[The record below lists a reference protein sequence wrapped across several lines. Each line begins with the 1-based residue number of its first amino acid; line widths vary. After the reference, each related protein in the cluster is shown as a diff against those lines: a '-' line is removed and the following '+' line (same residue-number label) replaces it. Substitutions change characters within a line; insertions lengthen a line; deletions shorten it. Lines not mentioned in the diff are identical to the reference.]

1 MNFSRFRKLDYILF
15 YVIISIIFIIQLYEL
30 SLTALVGI
38 LIVSIIPT
46 LILGT
51 VTNFIFKKSNTL

>member
-51 VTNFIFKKSNTL
+51 VTIVT

>member
-1 MNFSRFRKLDYILF
+1 MDFSKFRKLDYILF

-51 VTNFIFKKSNTL
+51 VTNFIFKKK

>member
-15 YVIISIIFIIQLYEL
+15 YLIILVIFIIQLLEL
-30 SLTALVGI
+30 SLTSVIGI
-38 LIVSIIPT
+38 LIGATIPA

-51 VTNFIFKKSNTL
+51 ITNFIFKKK

>member
-15 YVIISIIFIIQLYEL
+15 YIIISIIYIIQLYEL
-30 SLTALVGI
+30 SLTAVVGI

-51 VTNFIFKKSNTL
+51 VTNFIFNKKK

>member
-15 YVIISIIFIIQLYEL
+15 YIIISIIYIIQLYEL

-51 VTNFIFKKSNTL
+51 VTNFIFKKK

>member
-15 YVIISIIFIIQLYEL
+15 YIIISIIYIIQLYEL
-30 SLTALVGI
+30 SLTTVVGI
-38 LIVSIIPT
+38 LIISIIPT

-51 VTNFIFKKSNTL
+51 VTNFILKKKK

>member
-51 VTNFIFKKSNTL
+51 VTNFIFKKK

>member
-51 VTNFIFKKSNTL
+51 VTNFIFKKKK

>member
-15 YVIISIIFIIQLYEL
+15 YIIISIIYIIQLYEL
-30 SLTALVGI
+30 SLTTVVGI

-51 VTNFIFKKSNTL
+51 VTNFILKKKK

>member
-1 MNFSRFRKLDYILF
+1 MDFSKFRKLDYILF

-30 SLTALVGI
+30 SLTAVVGI

-51 VTNFIFKKSNTL
+51 VTNFIFKKK

>member
-30 SLTALVGI
+30 SLTAVVGI

-51 VTNFIFKKSNTL
+51 VTNFIFKKK

>member
-15 YVIISIIFIIQLYEL
+15 YIIISIIYIIQLYEL

-51 VTNFIFKKSNTL
+51 VTNFIFNKKK